1 MNRYRVITHCT
12 VKTEYIVE
20 AESEGEAR
28 EIFGDSMDVKEFE
41 WENEKVQS
49 VELLKPVELS

>member
-1 MNRYRVITHCT
+1 M
-12 VKTEYIVE
+12 E